1 MDELEVYNSLATQNL
16 FDLFKS
22 QLKKDFETC
31 ALSTDFI
38 DNLPQQYNLLKSAI
52 IQELNPLLNNNSIM
66 QNLLYR
72 IDISEFQIKKY
83 AQTKSTISFN
93 EILAEL
99 IIKRILQKVILKKK
113 FSPK

>member
-1 MDELEVYNSLATQNL
+1 MNELEIYNSLATENL

-31 ALSTDFI
+31 AINTDFI
-38 DNLPQQYNLLKSAI
+38 SDLPQQYDLLKLAI
-52 IQELNPLLNNNSIM
+52 IQELTPLLNNNSTL

-72 IDISEFQIKKY
+72 IDVSELQIKNY
-83 AQTKSTISFN
+83 AQTKSNISFN